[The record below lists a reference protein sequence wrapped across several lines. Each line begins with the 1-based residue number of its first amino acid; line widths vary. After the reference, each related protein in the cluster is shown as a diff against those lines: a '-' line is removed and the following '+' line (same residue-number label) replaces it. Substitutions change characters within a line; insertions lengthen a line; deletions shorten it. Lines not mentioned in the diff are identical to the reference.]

1 MTPTFMCDSFI
12 KNRLYKIHKFM
23 SELVTEAIA
32 DGSIR
37 NNMQPTHVAFT
48 LESIIVFFFLTHD
61 QIRDLGHFENG
72 TESTYLEEAL
82 NTYLSSITN

>member
-1 MTPTFMCDSFI
+1 MCDSFI

-32 DGSIR
+32 DGSIH

-72 TESTYLEEAL
+72 TESTYLEEDL